1 MPELAP
7 VTMAIFPLSDWVM
20 RRSLLIDDRRRQ
32 SKLKAFS
39 VQRSAFSVQRS
50 AFSVQRSPLSVSAF
64 SVMKVASQA
73 TIRRP
78 LAGRALAVQRSHL
91 FCRVSFA
98 RYETS
103 GYSAVDVR

>member
-7 VTMAIFPLSDWVM
+7 VTMAIFPLSDWAM

-39 VQRSAFSVQRS
+39 VSAFGFSVQ
-50 AFSVQRSPLSVSAF
+50 L
-64 SVMKVASQA
+64 MKEASQA

-78 LAGRALAVQRSHL
+78 LAGRAGNWGQVKYHGPIVQHWNHRRFQTNWRRISQEWCHW
-91 FCRVSFA
+91 
-98 RYETS
+98 
-103 GYSAVDVR
+103 